1 MLWINLFFVLS
12 LNAAEL
18 PAFLTKHSSDTLRY
32 VSYNGRITYLQ
43 KKPGLLALVSDF
55 KSTDVLNEKF
65 NNDFR
70 ITGSS
75 SKKRLV
81 IESISNSQSDLSFL
95 KNHEIFVVDYGNSQ
109 TRKVGQGKNP
119 KLHLKDEW
127 LSYFDLSK
135 KIIHLQNLITEKKYE
150 IKPTQQLNPF
160 FIPDIQMVNPQS
172 VVYSDVNESGHS
184 AIVSFNLITQNSTIL
199 YKSPHKGTKIEI
211 CRGEDYLGFG
221 EFPYEGLFRNSQI
234 QLSKTSETQELRGFS
249 MLYESVNGDNGNMI
263 CLKDHIYF
271 IKTTD
276 QNSEI
281 NHRTTEAA
289 KINLK
294 DQKLEVL
301 SNLKNVSQIIEMDGR
316 VMIPFRGE
324 FYVLEGNSDL
334 REDKLKATPTQEE
347 APLDI

>member
-1 MLWINLFFVLS
+1 MLWINLFFILS

-70 ITGSS
+70 INGSS
-75 SKKRLV
+75 AKKRLI
-81 IESISNSQSDLSFL
+81 IESIPNSQSDLSFL

-109 TRKVGQGKNP
+109 TRKIGQGKNP

-127 LSYFDLSK
+127 LSFFDQSK

-160 FIPDIQMVNPQS
+160 FIPDIQMVNPLS
-172 VVYSDVNESGHS
+172 VVYSDVNDSGHS

-221 EFPYEGLFRNSQI
+221 EFPYEGLFRNSHI
-234 QLSKTSETQELRGFS
+234 QLSKTSETEELRGFT

-324 FYVLEGNSDL
+324 FYVLEGHSDL

-347 APLDI
+347 ALLDI